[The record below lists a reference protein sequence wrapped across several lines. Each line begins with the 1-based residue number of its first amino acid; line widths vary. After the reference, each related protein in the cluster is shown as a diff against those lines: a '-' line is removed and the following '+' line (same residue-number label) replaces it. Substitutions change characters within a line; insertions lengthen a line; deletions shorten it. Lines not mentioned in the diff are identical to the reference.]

1 MEPFTPSKSI
11 IMPTS
16 FLSPEQI
23 SQYGRYCGEPTDEQL
38 AHYFYLSQTDLEWID
53 KRRRPHNR
61 LGFALQL
68 CTLRFLGTFLTNPID
83 VPSNV
88 LVYLARQLKIADLAC
103 ISQYMEREETHWE
116 HADEIQKRLDYKDF
130 HSYPGYFRL
139 VRWLYSKVWLND
151 ERPSVLF
158 DLATSRLI
166 HQKILLPG
174 ASVLARLVARIQ
186 SRASLGIY
194 RELIKD
200 LTDDQQKALLSLI
213 EIPANERLSIL
224 DNLRR
229 APTHVSSVSLKRA
242 LERIKTLRDLE
253 VGQIKT
259 PSVPLSRKIKLAEL
273 AAGLK
278 AQSIAQMNRS
288 KQLATLLC
296 FTQHYQAVA
305 VDESLEVFDLLINKY
320 LQDIKLSQ
328 KKVRL
333 RTAYDL
339 DRAANILSQ
348 ACQYVLN
355 PQIPAEQLREFI
367 FAQVPEPK
375 LQTATQRVVDLTAEA
390 EDNSIKVIAQ
400 KYRSARRFLPYFL
413 QLIRFSA
420 LPTAQPIL
428 DAIHFIKEQEEQ
440 KTKTFKLED
449 TPQAFIPD
457 SWKQYIYPT
466 KDQISKPHY
475 IMSLMEQLRLA
486 IRRRDMFV
494 KPSLKWTDPRRKLL
508 QGEAWKKIRSAICR
522 GLDRSEKAQDQLAL
536 LQKQLDEC
544 YYRTEANLEN
554 NSALRIEKKKGKDR
568 FVLTPLEAQE
578 GLPGLKR
585 LKEKI
590 QALTPQVDLPQL
602 IMEVNNWTG
611 FDRQFLHLNER
622 QAQVKNFETSLCAV
636 LLAEACNIGVQPI
649 HRPNNPA
656 LSSARL
662 NWVKQNYLHAENLVK
677 ANVNLVG
684 FQYQLPL
691 AGHWGGGEV
700 ASADG
705 MRFIV
710 PVRTINARPNSKYFG
725 PHRGVTYYNFTS
737 NQFTGFHSIVIPG
750 TIRDS
755 MYILSGLLEQQTDL
769 EPVQVMAD
777 TAGYSDIVFGLFY
790 LLGYQFSP
798 RIADT
803 GSTRFWRMDRNTDYG
818 QLNGIARHK
827 INVELIKTYW
837 DDMLR
842 LAGSLKT
849 GKVRAHQIIQIL
861 QRGGYPNALG
871 KAVRELGR
879 IIKTIHSLTFV
890 DDEHYRRNILN
901 QLNRGESRHGLARA
915 IFHGQKGQIRK
926 RYTQGQENQLE
937 ALGLVM
943 NMAILWNTRYM
954 QLAIDHLRH
963 EGLQIS
969 PQEIAR
975 LSPLGQEHINM
986 LGRYSFNLDSSVAQG
1001 NLRPLRDS
1009 NQVDEWLGL
1018 A

>member
-1 MEPFTPSKSI
+1 
-11 IMPTS
+11 MPTS
-16 FLSPEQI
+16 FLSAEQI

-83 VPSNV
+83 VPTPV
-88 LVYLARQLKIADLAC
+88 LVYLARQLKIPDPAC
-103 ISQYMEREETHWE
+103 IAQYMERQTTHWE
-116 HADEIQKRLDYKDF
+116 HANEIQKRLGYKDF
-130 HSYPGYFRL
+130 HSHPGYFRL

-174 ASVLARLVARIQ
+174 ASVLTRLVARIR

-194 RELIKD
+194 QELAKG

-213 EIPANERLSIL
+213 ETPTNERLSLL
-224 DNLRR
+224 DKLRR
-229 APTHVSSVSLKRA
+229 APTHVSSVSLKSA
-242 LERIKTLRDLE
+242 LERIETLRELK
-253 VGQIKT
+253 VSQIKT
-259 PSVPLSRKIKLAEL
+259 PGVPLSRKTKLAEL

-296 FTQHYQAVA
+296 FTQHYEAVA
-305 VDESLEVFDLLINKY
+305 VDDALEVFDLLINKY

-348 ACQYVLN
+348 ACRHVLN
-355 PQIPAEQLREFI
+355 PQIPDEQLRIFI
-367 FAQVPEPK
+367 FAQVSELR
-375 LQTATQRVVDLTAEA
+375 LQTATQQVVDLTAEA
-390 EDNSIKVIAQ
+390 EDNSVKVIAE
-400 KYRSARRFLPYFL
+400 KYRSARRFLPHFL
-413 QLIRFSA
+413 QLIHFSG

-428 DAIHFIKEQEEQ
+428 DALQFIKEQEEQ
-440 KTKTFKLED
+440 KTRAFKFED
-449 TPQAFIPD
+449 TPQAFITEL
-457 SWKQYIYPT
+457 WKPYVYPT

-475 IMSLMEQLRLA
+475 IMCLLEQLRLA
-486 IRRRDMFV
+486 IRRRDLFV
-494 KPSLKWTDPRRKLL
+494 KPSLKWTDPRKELL
-508 QGEAWKKIRSAICR
+508 QDEAWEKIRPAICR
-522 GLDRSEKAQDQLAL
+522 GLDRSEKAEKQLAL
-536 LQKQLDEC
+536 LQNQLDEC
-544 YYRTEANLEN
+544 YHRTATNLKD
-554 NSALRIEKKKGKDR
+554 NSDLRIEQVKGKDR
-568 FVLTPLEAQE
+568 FILTPLEAQE
-578 GLPGLKR
+578 ELPGLKS

-590 QALTPQVDLPQL
+590 QSLMPRVDLPQL
-602 IMEVNNWTG
+602 IMEVNNWTR

-636 LLAEACNIGVQPI
+636 LLGEACNIGIQPI
-649 HRPNNPA
+649 HRPNHPV

-691 AGHWGGGEV
+691 ASHWGGGEV

-710 PVRTINARPNSKYFG
+710 PVRTINARPNSKYYG
-725 PHRGVTYYNFTS
+725 SLRGVTYYNFTS
-737 NQFTGFHSIVIPG
+737 DQFTGFHSIVIPG

-755 MYILSGLLEQQTDL
+755 LYILSGLLEQQTDL
-769 EPVQVMAD
+769 EPVQVMTD

-803 GSTRFWRMDRNTDYG
+803 GSTRFWRMDRKTDYG

-827 INVELIKTYW
+827 INTELIKTYW
-837 DDMLR
+837 DDILR

-879 IIKTIHSLTFV
+879 IIKTIHSLTYV
-890 DDEHYRRNILN
+890 DDQHYRRSILN

-915 IFHGQKGQIRK
+915 IFYGQKGQIRK
-926 RYTQGQENQLE
+926 RYTQGQENQVE

-954 QLAIDHLRH
+954 QLAIDQLRQ

-975 LSPLGQEHINM
+975 LSPLGQEHINI
-986 LGRYSFNLDSSVAQG
+986 LGRYSFNLDSSVSQG